1 MKRRKHV
8 ADLSTT
14 YMGLKLE
21 NPLLVASSSIS
32 KTIDGVIDSEK
43 AGAGAI
49 VIKSLFEEQVQA
61 EIDDI
66 ERSSETFRHPEAIE
80 YVERMGVALGPT
92 EYLKLIGEAKK
103 RVAIPVI
110 ASLNCVSTKV
120 WMNYARRLVDAGADA
135 LELNISLMPSDPKQA
150 GADIEKVYYDIT
162 EMVKKSV
169 NVPVAVKLAPYF
181 TSMANMA
188 RMLERRGA
196 DALVLFNRL
205 YQLDIDIEKLD
216 LAPGYK
222 FSSPGEINVPLR
234 WISLLAGRIEIDIAA
249 STGVHDAAGVIKDL
263 LAGAAVVQLC
273 STLYINGLDSIGLIR
288 SELERWMDRHG
299 FGSIGDFRG
308 KLSQSESDNP
318 ESYERLQYIKALV
331 GIE

>member
-1 MKRRKHV
+1 
-8 ADLSTT
+8 
-14 YMGLKLE
+14 MGLKLK
-21 NPLLVASSSIS
+21 NPLLVGSSSLS
-32 KTIDGVIDSEK
+32 KTIEGVIDCEK

-66 ERSSETFRHPEAIE
+66 ERRSESFRHPEAIE
-80 YVERMGVALGPT
+80 YVEKMGVALGPR
-92 EYLKLIGEAKK
+92 EYLKLIGEAKEK
-103 RVAIPVI
+103 IKIPVI

-120 WMNYARRLVDAGADA
+120 WVDYAKRLVGAGADA
-135 LELNISLMPSDPKQA
+135 LELNISLMPSDPKKTS
-150 GADIEKVYYDIT
+150 GDIERVYIDII
-162 EMVKKSV
+162 EVVKKNVS
-169 NVPVAVKLAPYF
+169 VPVAVKIAPFF
-181 TSMANMA
+181 TSTANMA
-188 RMLERRGA
+188 RTFERRGA

-249 STGVHDAAGVIKDL
+249 STGVHDTAGVIKNL
-263 LAGAAVVQLC
+263 LAGATVVQLC
-273 STLYINGLDSIGLIR
+273 STLYINGLDTIGTIR
-288 SELERWMDRHG
+288 SELEGWMERHG
-299 FGSIGDFRG
+299 FDSVDDFRG
-308 KLSQSESDNP
+308 KLSQNESDKP